1 MNAFCVSVFCM
12 DESFES
18 RSADFL
24 RAAFACFPPCEY
36 AVITL
41 PHTTAEFS
49 LVNSFVQVEPLP
61 SSSFGHLLYVF
72 HRDALGGP
80 RALTVRPATVVDRKP
95 LRPRRD
101 ARRRRGVGDVALA
114 FEAAT
119 GPLADGAERTKAAY
133 VAECVGQPIGLV
145 VLDSECDVAAL
156 QAQYTLEDFVLF
168 SEHPKDAH
176 AMLDAFVINP
186 IFTRSSRWIFKEIFR
201 VHKKSCLYIKLNAGE
216 AIPTVLS
223 EFVQSKPR
231 RQIQPSEALVSEL
244 DEQRAQLGL
253 PARPSGGA
261 SGSLYFLTRKLL
273 SEPKIINNAR
283 IVISGASDAAMSL
296 LEALISVPYLHF
308 AYIYLVAPQAG
319 SRLNVPR
326 GHVDGPGAP
335 APFFARSGGYTAA
348 ELAALGMGA
357 RVRLVDAAMVD
368 IDRAAKAIILPDG
381 SILPYDYLV
390 IAPDFGD
397 QSLVPLAER
406 GAVPRGC
413 FSLFDEESTG
423 AALAIPR
430 VDLRPAARQAR
441 RVRRVDRRVTRRCR
455 RRSAAACA
463 RARSRTW
470 CRRRP
475 PMRPR
480 PSPTRASRPRSR
492 RRSRRWASRASE
504 GMRLV
509 GAEADDDGVVC
520 NCMLEAASGQIVA
533 QPCTLL
539 LCAGAKEVQRTTF
552 HAINGN
558 SLVYDGRLVVDTNFC
573 TNDKAIYAGGVIT
586 KLSRRYRSKLNMGT
600 ISGRECG
607 ARMAAALLPVLD
619 PLSASTSGGALDE
632 AVPTFEKPKMVGALL
647 PGAAPLRV
655 DRAAGARVRHLP
667 EDQGALELRT

>member
-24 RAAFACFPPCEY
+24 RAAFACFPQCEY

-41 PHTTAEFS
+41 PHTTVEFS

-95 LRPRRD
+95 VSDLV
-101 ARRRRGVGDVALA
+101 ATLGGDEAQRVALA

-119 GPLADGAERTKAAY
+119 GPLAGAERTKAAY

-223 EFVQSKPR
+223 EFVQSQPR

-283 IVISGASDAAMSL
+283 IVISGRLRRGDVAA
-296 LEALISVPYLHF
+296 
-308 AYIYLVAPQAG
+308 
-319 SRLNVPR
+319 
-326 GHVDGPGAP
+326 
-335 APFFARSGGYTAA
+335 
-348 ELAALGMGA
+348 
-357 RVRLVDAAMVD
+357 
-368 IDRAAKAIILPDG
+368 
-381 SILPYDYLV
+381 
-390 IAPDFGD
+390 
-397 QSLVPLAER
+397 
-406 GAVPRGC
+406 
-413 FSLFDEESTG
+413 
-423 AALAIPR
+423 
-430 VDLRPAARQAR
+430 
-441 RVRRVDRRVTRRCR
+441 
-455 RRSAAACA
+455 
-463 RARSRTW
+463 
-470 CRRRP
+470 
-475 PMRPR
+475 
-480 PSPTRASRPRSR
+480 
-492 RRSRRWASRASE
+492 
-504 GMRLV
+504 
-509 GAEADDDGVVC
+509 
-520 NCMLEAASGQIVA
+520 
-533 QPCTLL
+533 
-539 LCAGAKEVQRTTF
+539 
-552 HAINGN
+552 
-558 SLVYDGRLVVDTNFC
+558 
-573 TNDKAIYAGGVIT
+573 
-586 KLSRRYRSKLNMGT
+586 
-600 ISGRECG
+600 
-607 ARMAAALLPVLD
+607 
-619 PLSASTSGGALDE
+619 
-632 AVPTFEKPKMVGALL
+632 
-647 PGAAPLRV
+647 
-655 DRAAGARVRHLP
+655 
-667 EDQGALELRT
+667 